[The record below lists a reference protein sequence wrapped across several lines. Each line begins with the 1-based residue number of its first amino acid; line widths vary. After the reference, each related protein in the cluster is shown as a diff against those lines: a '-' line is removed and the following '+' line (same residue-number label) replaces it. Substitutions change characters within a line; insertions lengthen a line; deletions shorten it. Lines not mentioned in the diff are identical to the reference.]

1 MKYNYDIYIKGRSH
15 DNIASCSIIVI
26 EDGVEIFSGGMRFV
40 DNIQTQSE
48 VIPLLPYK
56 SQYQMELYALAWALT
71 KCKENSYVN
80 IYTNN
85 IVFQTWIERMEVGR
99 DYKNLFD
106 YCKKFMNGKKL
117 VAQHIKKC
125 SDCFTE
131 RCNKIAIHY
140 EEFSK

>member
-1 MKYNYDIYIKGRSH
+1 MKYNYDVYIKGRAH
-15 DNIASCSIIVI
+15 NNIASCAIIII

-71 KCKENSYVN
+71 KCKEDSYVN

-85 IVFQTWIERMEVGR
+85 IVFKTWIERMEVGIGYN
-99 DYKNLFD
+99 DLFT
-106 YCKKFMNGKKL
+106 YCKKFMNGKK
-117 VAQHIKKC
+117 VEVQHVKKG
-125 SDCFTE
+125 SDSFTE
-131 RCNKIAIHY
+131 RCNDIAVHY
-140 EEFSK
+140 EQLT